1 MQLAQPANLKWSP
14 NIEEKVAQ
22 ALFVDG
28 IFKSEHGVIAGDKVN
43 AGSIAKQVLIGE
55 CQVFRNSISISHRSL
70 IKVSTQVNTQGKG
83 VELVVVY
90 GFRKVKTGFDQLKAK
105 AIFLN
110 QQLLSFNDIELVS
123 TDKIRVVTNASNE
136 GIGLIRTCKPACT

>member
-28 IFKSEHGVIAGDKVN
+28 VFKSEHCVVAGDQVDTS
-43 AGSIAKQVLIGE
+43 SIAKQVLIGQR
-55 CQVFRNSISISHRSL
+55 QVFWNPIPIPHCPL

-83 VELVVVY
+83 IELVVVD
-90 GFRKVKTGFDQLKAK
+90 GFGKVKTGVDELKTK
-105 AIFLN
+105 AILLN
-110 QQLLSFNDIELVS
+110 HQLLSFDDIELIAANKVR
-123 TDKIRVVTNASNE
+123 RVANASNE
-136 GIGLIRTCKPACT
+136 GIRLVGTCKPACT